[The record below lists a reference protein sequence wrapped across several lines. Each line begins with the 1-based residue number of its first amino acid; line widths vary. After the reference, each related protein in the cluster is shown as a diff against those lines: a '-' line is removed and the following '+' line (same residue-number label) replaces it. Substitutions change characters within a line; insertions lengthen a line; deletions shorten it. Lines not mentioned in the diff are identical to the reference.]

1 MNRASHWYSLAMPFS
16 HKLNCFTLPLPDKK
30 KQMLNSAKEKLFKK
44 KKKDVEKYEQP
55 GNFLSKTVSHSY
67 F

>member
-30 KQMLNSAKEKLFKK
+30 KQMLNSAKEKLIKK
-44 KKKDVEKYEQP
+44 KEKMFESMSNQET
-55 GNFLSKTVSHSY
+55 FCQRQ
-67 F
+67 